1 MPIHPPLLATSPVPL
16 PSFDSEALAEALR
29 SLPTAGLVPAIAA
42 LVVGLLL
49 WWFGERFLRL
59 ALMVLG
65 VIVGVP
71 LGLALGSAWAP
82 TLPPLAAAVVG
93 SLLLMILA
101 AVGLRFAIAGGLAV
115 VFGVAALLGTS
126 VAIERGLVPLDPS
139 GEAGPTA
146 IAGGAPAM
154 LVALQS
160 QDAEA
165 DGHVGASA
173 TDDEAA
179 SVLDRLRHALLEGR
193 LYMESRWQALPPQG
207 QTLCLASGLGG
218 AVIGFGIGMIF
229 RRGALRL
236 VTALL
241 GSLLVVAGGS
251 ALLGHFAPDWAAANL
266 PGGPWLGLWGV
277 LAAVG
282 GWLQWKRAEPSAD
295 DA

>member
-1 MPIHPPLLATSPVPL
+1 MPINAPTLAATPASL
-16 PSFDSEALAEALR
+16 PSFDASALAEALR
-29 SLPTAGLVPAIAA
+29 SLPTAGLVPAGAA
-42 LVVGLLL
+42 LVVGILL

-82 TLPPLAAAVVG
+82 TLPPLAAAIVG
-93 SLLLMILA
+93 SVLLMILA

-115 VFGVAALLGTS
+115 VVGVAALLATS
-126 VAIERGLVPLDPS
+126 VAIERGLVPLDPA
-139 GEAGPTA
+139 GEAPPLATTGDSGVRLVGRPHPALLEEGEDATSSDA
-146 IAGGAPAM
+146 PGAG
-154 LVALQS
+154 
-160 QDAEA
+160 
-165 DGHVGASA
+165 
-173 TDDEAA
+173 

-193 LYMESRWQALPPQG
+193 TYMEDRWQALPPQG

-218 AVIGFGIGMIF
+218 AVVGFGIGMIF

-241 GSLLVVAGGS
+241 GSLLIVAGGT
-251 ALLGHFAPDWAAANL
+251 ALLGHFSPDWAAANL
-266 PGGPWLGLWGV
+266 PGGPWLALWGV

-282 GWLQWKRAEPSAD
+282 GWLQWKRADPSAD
-295 DA
+295 NG